1 MSRWYSCG
9 SISYRTPSFIC
20 EHSTRQLSNERLH
33 ICIFAYLSAKLQRA
47 WTWRP
52 TTAWPTNQGPLA
64 PVHPKKFT
72 PILAHNTSFNL
83 TQIVKVNELGSIKD
97 VEAKQCIRSYDS

>member
-33 ICIFAYLSAKLQRA
+33 ICIFAYLSRKLQR
-47 WTWRP
+47 
-52 TTAWPTNQGPLA
+52 L
-64 PVHPKKFT
+64 
-72 PILAHNTSFNL
+72 FNL
-83 TQIVKVNELGSIKD
+83 RASRYQRERGRGARTQLGQQTKTLLRLCNPQILFGD
-97 VEAKQCIRSYDS
+97 GAQY